1 METAAAGGDSE
12 REIENSQLVV
22 VSMEDD
28 DIVFLFLLANTE
40 EEGDKLSCKSG
51 VASWASTGDGRRL
64 MKDASSGGA
73 AEALVGSTT
82 CFEFCGSSGWPSSMT
97 TGSDDLVVILELL
110 PG

>member
-82 CFEFCGSSGWPSSMT
+82 CFEFCG
-97 TGSDDLVVILELL
+97 
-110 PG
+110 

>member
-22 VSMEDD
+22 SMEDD
-28 DIVFLFLLANTE
+28 DIVFLFLANT
-40 EEGDKLSCKSG
+40 EEGDKLSCRSG

-64 MKDASSGGA
+64 MRHASSGGA

-82 CFEFCGSSGWPSSMT
+82 CFEFCR
-97 TGSDDLVVILELL
+97 
-110 PG
+110 